1 MTHCT
6 RRAALKFAAMNLPL
20 LASLPASAQ
29 QTFPSRPLRL
39 VVPYAPGGTA
49 DALARALAEHM
60 RKSLGQPV
68 VVDNKPGANTAIGA
82 QMVATAAADGYT
94 LLLAT
99 GSTMVTNPLM
109 YAKLGY
115 DPRDLAPVG
124 MVAVA
129 PLVVEVHPDVP
140 AKDLAELIR
149 LVRAKPGRLNYAST
163 GAGSVIHLASLLLE
177 SQAGLQLTHIPFK
190 GSSPALAA
198 VLSGEVEVFLDSI
211 GSSMPLIKAGK
222 LRALAVTTPKRL
234 KVLPNVPTVAE
245 SGFPGFDASAWYGVL
260 APARTPTEVVARLN
274 ASIATA
280 LGDKGFREQ
289 FEATGLAVAAP
300 ASASTFAAQLVRETD
315 RWAPLIRGKKLAL
328 E

>member
-1 MTHCT
+1 MTECT
-6 RRAALKFAAMNLPL
+6 RRAALKLAAMHLPL
-20 LASLPASAQ
+20 LAALPAAAQ
-29 QTFPSRPLRL
+29 AFPNRPLRL

-60 RKSLGQPV
+60 RKALGQPV

-82 QMVATAAADGYT
+82 QMVTLAAADGHT

-109 YAKLGY
+109 YPKLGY
-115 DPRDLAPVG
+115 DPRDLTPVG
-124 MVAVA
+124 LVGIA

-140 AKDLAELIR
+140 ARNFAELIR
-149 LVRAKPGRLNYAST
+149 LARAKPGHLNYGST

-190 GSSPALAA
+190 GSAPALAA
-198 VLSGEVEVFLDSI
+198 VLAGEVQMLLDSI

-234 KVLPNVPTVAE
+234 KVLPDVPTVAE

-260 APARTPTEVVARLN
+260 APARTPPAVVARLN
-274 ASIATA
+274 AAVAAA
-280 LGDKGFREQ
+280 LGDKAFREQ
-289 FEATGLAVAAP
+289 FEATGLTIPAP
-300 ASASTFAAQLVRETD
+300 ASPAAFAAQLVRETD

>member
-1 MTHCT
+1 MTRWT

-20 LASLPASAQ
+20 LAALPAAAQ
-29 QTFPSRPLRL
+29 QSFPNRPLRL

-60 RKSLGQPV
+60 RKFLGQPV

-82 QMVATAAADGYT
+82 QMVATAAADGYS

-115 DPRDLAPVG
+115 DPRDLTPVG

-149 LVRAKPGRLNYAST
+149 LARAKPGRLNYAST

-177 SQAGLQLTHIPFK
+177 SQAGVQLTHIPFK

-245 SGFPGFDASAWYGVL
+245 SGLWRKAAFPASTRVPGTGCWRR
-260 APARTPTEVVARLN
+260 PARPPT
-274 ASIATA
+274 
-280 LGDKGFREQ
+280 
-289 FEATGLAVAAP
+289 
-300 ASASTFAAQLVRETD
+300 
-315 RWAPLIRGKKLAL
+315 
-328 E
+328 